1 MSSLVACPF
10 CRELFARD
18 EAEHCPSCGLL
29 LADLAK
35 LPPSPVDETDD
46 DFGIPREPHLEA
58 LPPFFMGRGRGA
70 LLGFCLLGL
79 GAFFL
84 PWVHMS
90 APDVQVLS
98 GVDLARRAGWIWSA
112 AVGWFVLLPLVL
124 TRRSIDKMRGARIA
138 AAMLSAIP
146 AVTASV
152 LMLFPPKS
160 KLVPLAFQWGVGI
173 QASLVLGVVATL
185 VAIRFGGTIDD
196 LPVMRGR
203 VVGRGPTLH

>member
-1 MSSLVACPF
+1 MSCP
-10 CRELFARD
+10 A
-18 EAEHCPSCGLL
+18 CGLL
-29 LADLAK
+29 LTDLAK
-35 LPPSPVDETDD
+35 LPPSPALEDADDD
-46 DFGIPREPHLEA
+46 DFGIPREPHLEP
-58 LPPFFMGRGRGA
+58 LPPFFLARGRGA
-70 LLGFCLLGL
+70 LLGLCFLGL
-79 GAFFL
+79 AAFFL

-98 GVDLARRAGWIWSA
+98 GADLAKRAGWIWSA

-124 TRRSIDKMRGARIA
+124 TRRSIDQMRGARVA

-160 KLVPLAFQWGVGI
+160 KLVPLAFEWGLGI
-173 QASLVLGVVATL
+173 QASLALGVVATV
-185 VAIRFGGTIDD
+185 VAIRFGGTIHD
-196 LPVMRGR
+196 LPATRGR